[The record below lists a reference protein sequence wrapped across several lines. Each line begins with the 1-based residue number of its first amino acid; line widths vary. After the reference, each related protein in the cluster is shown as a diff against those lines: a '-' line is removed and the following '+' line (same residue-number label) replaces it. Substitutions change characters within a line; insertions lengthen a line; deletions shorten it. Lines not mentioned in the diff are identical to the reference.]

1 MIHINGIMRGSE
13 IGIRIILLLY
23 SIRFSQMYTEYTG
36 LYIEGQSVD
45 SRGTSDFGHIIAML

>member
-45 SRGTSDFGHIIAML
+45 SIGTSDFGHIIAML